1 VSTKP
6 QSVAEMAAAK
16 EKPALK
22 VWQYEIP
29 LEGYPREAR
38 MDGAEPG
45 FTITM
50 PAGARI
56 LTVGRAAASARG
68 AVLFALVNPEM
79 AVEKRYFY
87 IAKTNHPLASAADAQ
102 KATGWANAKLDYVNS
117 WLGWDV
123 WWHLFEVS
131 GERGKTSER

>member
-1 VSTKP
+1 MSAQP
-6 QSVAEMAAAK
+6 QGVEEMMDAAK
-16 EKPALK
+16 EKPSLK

-29 LEGYPREAR
+29 LAGYPRETR

-56 LTVGRAAASARG
+56 LTVGRAAVAG

-79 AVEKRYFY
+79 AEEKRYFY
-87 IAKTNHPLASAADAQ
+87 IAKTNHPLASDQDAAS
-102 KATGWANAKLDYVNS
+102 ATGWANAKLQYVNS
-117 WLGWDV
+117 WLGWNIT
-123 WWHLFEVS
+123 WHLFEVT
-131 GERGKTSER
+131 R